1 MDSGNDKFL
10 RGKMTPRGWDE
21 ISNRFVLATQI
32 FHDTEQFKYLL
43 KKLRTKWNFIEQ
55 KLRKGSGLGRG
66 DGTIAQASEDWWMT
80 ATAVSIE
87 ENTRP
92 VPCFIFIV

>member
-1 MDSGNDKFL
+1 
-10 RGKMTPRGWDE
+10 
-21 ISNRFVLATQI
+21 LATQI

-55 KLRKGSGLGRG
+55 KLRKSSGLGRG
-66 DGTIAQASEDWWMT
+66 DGTIAEASEDWWMT
-80 ATAVSIE
+80 AIVVSIE

-92 VPCFIFIV
+92 VPCFIFHCIMYNETRKLMQLTFTRATKT